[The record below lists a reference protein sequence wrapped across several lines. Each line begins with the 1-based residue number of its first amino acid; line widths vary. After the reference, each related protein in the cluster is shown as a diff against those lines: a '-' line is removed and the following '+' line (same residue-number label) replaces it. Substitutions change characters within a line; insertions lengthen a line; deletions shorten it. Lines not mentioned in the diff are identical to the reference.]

1 MCGIAGWFS
10 RSPIEPVEVDRLK
23 AMIRAI
29 AHRGPDGQGSLLRE
43 NAALGHARL
52 AIIDIE
58 GGAQPM
64 STADDGVAITFN
76 GEIYNYVEIRKHLI
90 QRGRRFRT
98 NSDTEVILQLYEEE
112 GWQGFSRLRGMYAF
126 AIWDARQKLG
136 LLARDPLGIKPL
148 FLRAVGNGDIEFGS
162 EAKAI
167 LARNRERGEL
177 DENSLHLLMNFRYL
191 PGKRSLF
198 RNIIQLTPG
207 KVLQWQPRGTVREHT
222 IAPQPYDSPDS
233 TLDALRESV
242 RLHFTA
248 DVEVGVYLS
257 GGLDSAAVT
266 AIAKDLGYHA
276 LRTFTLNIGDDP
288 NEARNAA
295 RTAAL
300 LGVTNIQDHSIGNL
314 SELLP
319 QLVWH
324 LELPKINAFQVNQLA
339 KLASRHVKVTLSG
352 LGGDEVFLG
361 YNAHRILHQVH
372 RLAST
377 VPAGLARTAGR
388 LGTNLLTALPGVS
401 WSESERAL
409 LMLQSLGDWPRVY
422 ALLRNV
428 WDTPTMRR
436 ALYGPR
442 MLDQRLSDAFGEV
455 AALWPANP
463 DPVVAM
469 AEFERRQKL
478 VNDLL
483 WQEDR
488 ASMAEGVEV
497 RVPFV
502 DVALNAHFGTL
513 KRETLMPRGQIK
525 SYMRKILKNV
535 LPQEVMARPKSGFQ
549 IDAPFFFQQ
558 HLAPHCEHL
567 LDDAKVRELGLFN
580 PTFIKQIRRRRART
594 GLRWHYFVLYL
605 MIMAQLWIDVFE
617 RDIWTPATPRWNN

>member
-10 RSPIEPVEVDRLK
+10 KSPVKPIEVDQLK
-23 AMIRAI
+23 TMIRVI
-29 AHRGPDGQGSLLRE
+29 AHRGPDGQGSLLRG

-76 GEIYNYVEIRKHLI
+76 GEIYNYAEVRKYLI

-98 NSDTEVILQLYEEE
+98 HSDTEVILQLYEEE

-148 FLRAVGNGDIEFGS
+148 FLRAASNGDIEFAS

-167 LARNRERGEL
+167 LARNHERGEL

-198 RNIIQLTPG
+198 RNIIQLSPG
-207 KVLQWQPRGTVREHT
+207 KVLQWQPTGKVREHT
-222 IAPQPYDSPDS
+222 ITLPSDDPPAS
-233 TLDALRESV
+233 TLDTLRDSV
-242 RLHFTA
+242 RVHFTA

-257 GGLDSAAVT
+257 GGLDSASVT
-266 AIAKDLGYHA
+266 ALAKDLGYHA

-319 QLVWH
+319 KLVWH

-339 KLASRHVKVTLSG
+339 KLASRHVKVALSG
-352 LGGDEVFLG
+352 LGGDEIFLG
-361 YNAHRILHQVH
+361 YNAHRILHQAH
-372 RLAST
+372 RLASI
-377 VPAGLARTAGR
+377 VPAGVTRTAGR
-388 LGTNLLTALPGVS
+388 MGARSLTALPGIS

-409 LMLQSLGDWPRVY
+409 RMLQSLGDWPRVY

-428 WDTPTMRR
+428 WDTPAMRQ

-442 MLDQRLSDAFGEV
+442 LLDQRLSDAFAEV
-455 AALWPANP
+455 AALWPADP
-463 DPVVAM
+463 DPVMAM
-469 AEFERRQKL
+469 AAFERQHKL

-502 DVALNAHFGTL
+502 DVAVNAHFRTL
-513 KRETLMPRGQIK
+513 KRETLMPSGHTK
-525 SYMRKILKNV
+525 SYMRKILKPI

-558 HLAPHCEHL
+558 HLAAHCEQL
-567 LDDAKVRELGLFN
+567 LDDTKVLEVGLFN
-580 PTFIKQIRRRRART
+580 PTFIKQVRQRRART

-605 MIMAQLWIDVFE
+605 MIMAHLWVDVFE
-617 RDIWTPATPRWNN
+617 RDLWTPATPRWSN